1 MYKNMKYKANLNAY
15 KSQIV
20 RKPVDKGESIEEMLR
35 RLTANKEP
43 IPQNVP
49 PIYTVRENGVIP
61 DTDIRHDR
69 WDTAYEAT
77 DKFTASKLAQSADK
91 GEVEGSENGEGENEG
106 REE

>member
-1 MYKNMKYKANLNAY
+1 MKKKQYKADFERY
-15 KSQIV
+15 KTKIV
-20 RKPVDKGESIEEMLR
+20 RKLTEQGETIEEMIR

-77 DKFTASKLAQSADK
+77 DKWSKSKQAQTQDK
-91 GEVEGSENGEGENEG
+91 GEKAQEAQQNDTED
-106 REE
+106 

>member
-1 MYKNMKYKANLNAY
+1 MYKIMKEYRNIKSY
-15 KSQIV
+15 QSQII
-20 RKPVDKGESIEEMLR
+20 REATDEGESIEEMLR

-49 PIYTVRENGVIP
+49 PIYTVREDGVIP

-77 DKFTASKLAQSADK
+77 DKFSASELAKSVDK
-91 GEVEGSENGEGENEG
+91 GETLESNEQM
-106 REE
+106 ED